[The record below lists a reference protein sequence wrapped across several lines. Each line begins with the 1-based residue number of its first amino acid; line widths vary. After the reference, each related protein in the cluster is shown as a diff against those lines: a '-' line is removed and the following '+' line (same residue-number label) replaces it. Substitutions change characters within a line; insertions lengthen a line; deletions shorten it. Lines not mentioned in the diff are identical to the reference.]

1 MGNDVSEAF
10 ALEQLLADH
19 RWVGRLARRLV
30 GDRDEADDV
39 VQETWLA
46 AVRHPPTAGAPARPW
61 LATVAR
67 NAAATLA
74 LARRRRQAREAQAE
88 LPRDAG
94 ESPEDLVA
102 RFQVQRLLAAL
113 VDGLAEPFRQT
124 LLLRYYAGHSAADIA
139 AMLGV
144 PAGTVRWRLK
154 RALDVLRARLDEQHG
169 GSRVR
174 WVAAFAPVAR
184 VMDRPGPDLTTSTR
198 SPGGQRL
205 DRSRTPALPRGSLPA
220 AMVAVA
226 TMGLVVTALRPQGEP
241 RGTSP
246 GPSQVPQPGSSAGRP
261 FAPLLDGLGPGWRA
275 GPAAAGSVLH
285 GRIVDPTGKPV
296 AGATVKV
303 YRQPSVLRPD
313 EAAEPS
319 APQQVLTGPDGLF
332 GLSGLR
338 PGYHNL
344 IASAPGFAVGGRM
357 SVDMAAPGPPPWI
370 EIVLRAG
377 GVVLAGRVLD
387 AGGGPI
393 PGATVRVDSTGQPP
407 GEARGNAPWING
419 HTITT
424 DGEGS
429 YQVRLAPSDYNIYVR
444 ASGYA
449 PAWFSVGL
457 RADQTRDVRLEPGGS
472 VSGRVVT
479 VGDGQP
485 VAGAEVFSIP
495 VDGVAEQPAA
505 RRRGRTKT
513 TADPHGRFD
522 LGPLLPGP
530 YTLIARQTGLIGET
544 PGPVQIQP
552 GGASASVEIAVG
564 TGLTVEG
571 TVHADGRPVAE
582 AFVRLRAQDL
592 LRSTIRDGIP
602 QARTDGAGRFRLA
615 GVLPGDYRLEVP
627 GADRWGTRGGG
638 GWGPFEAPLVVRR
651 SLTSAVEL
659 PRATRVTGVVLT
671 AAGRPAARAI
681 VESPPH
687 DRARADASGRF
698 LFEGLAPGQLRLVA
712 MLGDETARLIGPTLA
727 QGEPREVTLTLAP
740 AARLSGIVTW
750 EDGSPV
756 AGYRIEAGPRIAPP
770 TEEART
776 DASGRFS
783 VGGLPAGT
791 ITLVANAPD
800 AYPDPPVR
808 GKPGSVFLE
817 VAAGEHRTDVRLVL
831 SRRQGRE

>member
-1 MGNDVSEAF
+1 MGNDVSGAF

-74 LARRRRQAREAQAE
+74 LSRRRRQAREAQAE
-88 LPRDAG
+88 LSRDAG

-102 RFQVQRLLAAL
+102 RFQVQRLLAEL
-113 VDGLAEPFRQT
+113 VGGLAEPFRQT

-198 SPGGQRL
+198 SPGGQGL
-205 DRSRTPALPRGSLPA
+205 DRSRTPTLPRGSLPA

-226 TMGLVVTALRPQGEP
+226 AIGLVVTALRPQGEP
-241 RGTSP
+241 GGTSP
-246 GPSQVPQPGSSAGRP
+246 GPSQVPRPGRSAGRP
-261 FAPLLDGLGPGWRA
+261 LAPLLDGLGPGWRG
-275 GPAAAGSVLH
+275 GPAASVLH
-285 GRIVDPTGKPV
+285 GRIVDPAGKPV

-303 YRQPSVLRPD
+303 YRQPGVLRPD

-319 APQQVLTGPDGLF
+319 APPPVLTGPDGLF

-338 PGYHNL
+338 PGYHNV

-357 SVDMAAPGPPPWI
+357 SVDMAGPPPWI
-370 EIVLRAG
+370 EIVLPAG

-407 GEARGNAPWING
+407 
-419 HTITT
+419 
-424 DGEGS
+424 
-429 YQVRLAPSDYNIYVR
+429 
-444 ASGYA
+444 
-449 PAWFSVGL
+449 AWFSVGL

-479 VGDGQP
+479 VEDGQP

-544 PGPVQIQP
+544 PGPVQIHP
-552 GGASASVEIAVG
+552 GGASESVEIAVG

-571 TVHADGRPVAE
+571 TVRADGRPVAE

-592 LRSTIRDGIP
+592 LRSTIRDGVP
-602 QARTDGAGRFRLA
+602 QARTDGAGRFLLA

-740 AARLSGIVTW
+740 AARLSGTVTW

-808 GKPGSVFLE
+808 GKPGSAFLE

-831 SRRQGRE
+831 SLRQGRE